1 MTVSR
6 APAPSS
12 SFPPRH
18 PDGTSAGPIF
28 HTVAK
33 FGFGSCAGR
42 LVTRAVGRV
51 ISRSRLF
58 PNRHNRKGQAPS
70 AAGAVNALGAER
82 RGGRTCKMPYLVLRT
97 EPVIDTRDARLATL
111 AAHATWGQGPACN
124 AIRADT
130 GRITPSGFVES
141 SAGRDGRSDPTLFF
155 VTAYRAL
162 RLAIGQCALRCVA
175 LPAQRDDLFAGC

>member
-12 SFPPRH
+12 SFRPLH
-18 PDGTSAGPIF
+18 PDGTSAAPISRA
-28 HTVAK
+28 VAK

-42 LVTRAVGRV
+42 PVTRAVERV

-58 PNRHNRKGQAPS
+58 PDHHNRKRQTPS
-70 AAGAVNALGAER
+70 AAGAVMRLGLAR
-82 RGGRTCKMPYLVLRT
+82 QGGRSCKMPYPVLRT

-141 SAGRDGRSDPTLFF
+141 SAGRDDRSDPTLFF